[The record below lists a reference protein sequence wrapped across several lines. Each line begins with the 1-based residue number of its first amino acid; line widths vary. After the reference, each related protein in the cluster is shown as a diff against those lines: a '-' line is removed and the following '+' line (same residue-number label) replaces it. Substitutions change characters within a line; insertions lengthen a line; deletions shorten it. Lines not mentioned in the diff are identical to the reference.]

1 MNQNEVAII
10 SYLAMRRMIG
20 ILGVALPIVLVIG
33 GFIQDEI
40 AIQPSISGYYYT
52 NMRDFFIGMLCIV
65 SIFLMSYKGYEKVDN
80 FVGNLSGLF
89 ALGMV
94 LFPTEMCNGYNSKV
108 GIFLLD
114 DDVSGYIHLV
124 FGFMFFLTLSYNSI
138 FLFTKRQPGH
148 FNAAKRRRNFVYR
161 LCGIIMITATIL
173 ITIYTLFLR
182 NTILDK
188 IYPVLIFESVALLAF
203 GVSWLIKG
211 NTFFKDQKNNKG

>member
-114 DDVSGYIHLV
+114 D
-124 FGFMFFLTLSYNSI
+124 
-138 FLFTKRQPGH
+138 
-148 FNAAKRRRNFVYR
+148 A
-161 LCGIIMITATIL
+161 C
-173 ITIYTLFLR
+173 
-182 NTILDK
+182 
-188 IYPVLIFESVALLAF
+188 
-203 GVSWLIKG
+203 
-211 NTFFKDQKNNKG
+211 